1 MAEKSLEEI
10 ADKMKNLDISMLT
23 TQTDK
28 GMLSSRPMSN
38 NGEVAYNGNSY
49 YFTYEQARTVQDITQ
64 NPNVNLGFEG
74 PDKLYISIAG
84 KADLIRDKAHMNEHW
99 TKDLDV
105 WFKQGI
111 DTPGVVMI
119 HVKAERIKY
128 WQGED
133 EGEVKVD
140 E

>member
-74 PDKLYISIAG
+74 PEQLYISIAG
-84 KADLIRDKAHMNEHW
+84 KADLIRDKAQMNEHW
-99 TKDLDV
+99 TKDLDI